1 TTFLFLMHTER
12 FYRYLQFEKRFS
24 AHTLLAYRRDLN
36 AFCRFLGEAYDLD
49 DPDQAGH
56 DMIRSWLV
64 SLMESGSATSTVGR
78 KLSVLRSYYRF
89 LLREGMIGINPTL
102 KVRAPKLQK
111 RLPAFLE
118 ESTMNRIL
126 NEKQNDGDFGAWRD

>member
-1 TTFLFLMHTER
+1 MHTKR

-24 AHTLLAYRRDLN
+24 EHTLLAYRRDLDV
-36 AFCRFLGEAYDLD
+36 FCEFLLD
-49 DPDQAGH
+49 RYELNDPDQAGH

-64 SLMESGSATSTVGR
+64 SLMESGLASSTINR

-89 LLREGMIGINPTL
+89 LSREELIQINPTL

-111 RLPAFLE
+111 RLPVFVD
-118 ESTMNRIL
+118 ESRMDLLKDLLT
-126 NEKQNDGDFGAWRD
+126 GDAESGRAS